1 MSAPGSASALRV
13 NTDAE
18 PFSSLPSICA
28 QLLEAKARKGLT
40 FADIAKALNR
50 DEVWVAAVFYGQAK
64 MEPQDIA
71 NLARTLDIQQDAIS
85 AELGPHW
92 WPRRGLGPMPPTDP
106 TLYRLF
112 EGVLVYGHAIKAIIH
127 EKFGDGIQSMIDC
140 KVTVDKKEDPK
151 GDRVILTFDGK
162 FLKYAQW

>member
-1 MSAPGSASALRV
+1 MGVWQRV
-13 NTDAE
+13 NPNAE
-18 PFSSLPSICA
+18 PYSGLPSICA
-28 QLLEAKARKGLT
+28 QLFEAKARKGLT
-40 FADIAKALNR
+40 FGDIGKALNR

-64 MEPQDIA
+64 MEPQDIV
-71 NLARTLDIQQDAIS
+71 NLAQTLDIQQDAIS

-92 WPRRGLGPMPPTDP
+92 WPRRGLGPMPPEDP
-106 TLYRLF
+106 VLYRLF
-112 EGVLVYGHAIKAIIH
+112 EGVLVYGTAIKAVIH

-151 GDRVILTFDGK
+151 GDRVLLTFDGK